1 MRSQKVRPL
10 HVVAVAGLL
19 AACSTG
25 GQDTANTTSATAIP
39 TGSASASDGSSATD
53 DTDSGDD
60 SSTSG
65 GSTGAETSDTDA
77 STSASSESDATTATD
92 SDATTDGTDSD
103 TGDMN
108 PPNLDGLTLE
118 ETFEDGILNDWVR
131 VERWRDSNEG
141 FIQEDRFDLDQRAHQ
156 TGQRLDFFDGDPT
169 PHSSVFLL
177 HYAPGWDSAQ
187 KPVPILLAH
196 GANDQADRAWAN
208 PGESGDFGCGTSPCP
223 ETGMMQA
230 LAERGYAVFAVTH
243 PHSQGDNYFWSE
255 QLYDAIQIIRDR
267 TGADAVDLVGWSKGV
282 MSARMYA
289 SSLKQ
294 DWGTAYAG
302 DVRRLVLIGG
312 PNLGFDYLF
321 RYGTGHNSGI
331 YTDYGGKINSP
342 GPHDELFVFGQWV
355 DRIEYGIYKSAAG
368 DNWRGQL
375 QMLASWDDV
384 YPLTASA
391 DNGIITWPVGDSA
404 STYYGEGEYKGL
416 YARGK
421 GIDYAVEQGSVI
433 QPMIDAGIPASV
445 ETFLL
450 CGDINL
456 DDQEVM
462 MKGIPNEI
470 AGPSDGVVFI
480 DSCAAEDGIGNLGEA
495 VILEDV
501 NHLRLG
507 WDAAAVDQLD
517 AWLSK

>member
-1 MRSQKVRPL
+1 MRSQKARPL
-10 HVVAVAGLL
+10 PVVVLAGLL
-19 AACSTG
+19 GCSTG
-25 GQDTANTTSATAIP
+25 GQDTANTSSATAIP
-39 TGSASASDGSSATD
+39 STSASASASSTDTGTDTDDSDGSSGTTDAT
-53 DTDSGDD
+53 
-60 SSTSG
+60 STT
-65 GSTGAETSDTDA
+65 GSTT
-77 STSASSESDATTATD
+77 ASSESDASTAASDSD
-92 SDATTDGTDSD
+92 SDATTGTSDSD
-103 TGDMN
+103 TGDVN

-118 ETFEDGILNDWVR
+118 ETFDSGILNGWVR
-131 VERWRDSNEG
+131 VERWSDSNEG

-156 TGQRLDFFDGDPT
+156 TGQRLEFFDNNPT

-177 HYAPGWDSAQ
+177 QYAPGWDSAQ

-223 ETGMMQA
+223 ETGMMQD
-230 LAERGYAVFAVTH
+230 LAARGYAVFAVTH

-267 TGADAVDLVGWSKGV
+267 TGADAVDLIGWSKGV

-289 SSLKQ
+289 SSLTQ

-331 YTDYGGKINSP
+331 YADYGGKINSP
-342 GPHDELFVFGQWV
+342 GPHDELLILGQWK
-355 DRIEYGIYKSAAG
+355 DRLEYGIYKSAAG

-375 QMLASWDDV
+375 QMLAAWDDV

-391 DNGIITWPVGDSA
+391 DNGLLTWPVGDSE

-421 GIDYAVEQGSVI
+421 GIDFAVEQGSVI

-445 ETFLL
+445 ETYLL

-480 DSCAAEDGIGNLGEA
+480 DSCAAEDGIGNLA
-495 VILEDV
+495 DTAILQDV

-507 WDAAAVDQLD
+507 WDATAVDQVD
-517 AWLSK
+517 AWLAK